1 MKFNVFCDETLP
13 DLFTTSKDSDKKL
26 LIGSLW
32 IEAELREEIKQDIK
46 KLRVEHNVWGEIKWS
61 KVSASKEAFYLDLI
75 DLFFSYGMQIRFRCI
90 VVNPK
95 QINWSYHE
103 NDKELGFY
111 KFYFFVLDKWIKNFN
126 EYSIFCD
133 AKVNRDLSRLNKLQE
148 ILETSNRNSNIER
161 VQALPSKEVVLIQL
175 SDFLLGATSSRINN
189 IEHTN
194 KAKINVIDRLEKH
207 LGHKIEPTT
216 MGENKFNVFAIQ
228 LNGGW

>member
-61 KVSASKEAFYLDLI
+61 KVSKSKESFYLELV
-75 DLFFSYGMQIRFRCI
+75 DLFFSYKDRVRFRCI
-90 VVNPK
+90 AVNPNE
-95 QINWSYHE
+95 IIWAYH
-103 NDKELGFY
+103 NDDKELGFY
-111 KFYFFVLDKWIKNFN
+111 KFYYFVLDKWIRDFN

-133 AKVNRDLSRLNKLQE
+133 AKVNRDLSRLNKLHE
-148 ILETSNRNSNIER
+148 ILITSNRLSYIDR

-175 SDFLLGATSSRINN
+175 TDLLLGAASSKLNSIKHTNMAKNN
-189 IEHTN
+189 I
-194 KAKINVIDRLEKH
+194 IN
-207 LGHKIEPTT
+207 KIEQNLGRKIKPTYLD
-216 MGENKFNVFAIQ
+216 EKKFNLFNIK
-228 LNGGW
+228 LKGGW